1 MHSLNESIEDFTP
14 SDVASVWVA
23 SRLSGTDTITLRSPD
38 GKFLAADK
46 HGGVSAMNEARGPN
60 EQWRPII
67 QQDSSIAWMS
77 IYDKF
82 LSLDE
87 VAGGNIVLRA
97 DSDTVGF
104 GETWSV
110 KVQAK
115 YKYEGEREKLRQAKK
130 LSDAGGI
137 DISLDDEEQHT

>member
-1 MHSLNESIEDFTP
+1 
-14 SDVASVWVA
+14 
-23 SRLSGTDTITLRSPD
+23 
-38 GKFLAADK
+38 
-46 HGGVSAMNEARGPN
+46 
-60 EQWRPII
+60 
-67 QQDSSIAWMS
+67 MS